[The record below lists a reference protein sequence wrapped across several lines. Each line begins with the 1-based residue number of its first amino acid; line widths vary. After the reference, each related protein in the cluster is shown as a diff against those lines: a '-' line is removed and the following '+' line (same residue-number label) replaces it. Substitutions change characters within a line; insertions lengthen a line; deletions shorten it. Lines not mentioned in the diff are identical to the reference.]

1 MYGNRQSLYGT
12 NTYRNASLSPSYNPQ
27 NKNIEYQNISKSS
40 QLNMVGRMAI
50 STPNYHY
57 IKRSPTPAQQNISKN
72 NKQKGANL
80 LS

>member
-40 QLNMVGRMAI
+40 QLNMV
-50 STPNYHY
+50 
-57 IKRSPTPAQQNISKN
+57 
-72 NKQKGANL
+72 
-80 LS
+80 